1 MNQDD
6 RADRQKGSTEGNTMD
21 AAVGAVGTAGH
32 WTLAHRPEAAR
43 EARRI
48 TEEVLR
54 HWPVTQQTA
63 DLVLLVV
70 SELVTNAVEHAR
82 PPLGLGLC
90 RDHGTGRVRVEV
102 TDAGPAPLAGE
113 WAASC
118 SNGEH
123 GRGLNI
129 IDLVAVAH
137 GDRQEVGRATH
148 WADLAAAA

>member
-1 MNQDD
+1 
-6 RADRQKGSTEGNTMD
+6 MD
-21 AAVGAVGTAGH
+21 ATVGTVGTGGR

-48 TEEVLR
+48 SEEALK
-54 HWPVTQQTA
+54 HWPVPRDTA

-82 PPLGLGLC
+82 PPLGFALR
-90 RDHGTGRVRVEV
+90 RDLGTGRVRVEV
-102 TDAGPAPLAGE
+102 TDGGPAALEGE

-129 IDLVAVAH
+129 IDIVAAAH

-148 WADLAAAA
+148 WADLGTAA